1 MRLFHLPL
9 FIASFGLISAAAGSP
24 PEILHLRDFTD
35 TKEGVPAE
43 GWTEEADNIIHL
55 KGNGGDLIS
64 KLEYTNFVLEWDW
77 KLTEKANNGIK
88 YWVTKVGGKQ
98 WLGIEYQMI
107 DDLRNED
114 GLKGGS
120 HATAALY
127 DIKPPIA
134 DKGLK
139 PVGEWNSSK
148 VVVQNGNIEHWL
160 NGKLVA
166 EADTKGDAWKQLI
179 AASKFKNKEGFA
191 PGNGKIMLT
200 NHHDETW
207 FRNIRIEAK

>member
-1 MRLFHLPL
+1 MSSSALPL
-9 FIASFGLISAAAGSP
+9 FIASFGLISAAIGSP
-24 PEILHLRDFTD
+24 AETLHLVDFTD
-35 TKEGVPAE
+35 TQGAAPSG
-43 GWTEEADNIIHL
+43 GWSEESDNIIHL
-55 KGNGGDLIS
+55 KGSGGNLIS

-77 KLTEKANNGIK
+77 KLSEKANNGIK
-88 YWVTKVGGKQ
+88 YWVTKVDGKQ

-120 HATAALY
+120 HATGALY
-127 DIKPPIA
+127 DIKAPIA

-148 VVVQNGNIEHWL
+148 VVVQNGSIEHWL

-166 EADTKGDAWKQLI
+166 EADTKSDEWKQLI

-200 NHHDETW
+200 DHRDETW